1 MPSSLCNRAKFK
13 LPLFINN
20 LDNITAGISLFGGL
34 IFTIIVAIA
43 I

>member
-1 MPSSLCNRAKFK
+1 M
-13 LPLFINN
+13 NN